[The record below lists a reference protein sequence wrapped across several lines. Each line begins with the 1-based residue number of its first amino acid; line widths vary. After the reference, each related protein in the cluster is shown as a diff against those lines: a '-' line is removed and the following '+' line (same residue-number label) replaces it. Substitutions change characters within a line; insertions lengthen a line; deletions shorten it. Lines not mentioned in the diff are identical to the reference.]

1 MLPESL
7 SSAPRDMFRIVQW
20 TDNVWRLFRVRVVRK
35 KAVNLQRLK
44 VTIIVSTRANL
55 RRTHHLP
62 PDFAKGTT
70 SPLLPSMAAEIVA
83 PIVSTARRELR
94 FVQQPAQ
101 RNEHRPCLAAIP
113 RRCAR
118 LCGASPMPPARLARL
133 FQSGGGFWPRAGAA
147 VHPAPPCGHCR
158 PLARQA
164 APASRTATGRGIR
177 SVQRNLPRL
186 GAGRTGFI
194 ARNRGL
200 PLQRLPRLPRRHLRR
215 SPGRRRC

>member
-1 MLPESL
+1 MTRHGTARPSL
-7 SSAPRDMFRIVQW
+7 TAGRWAKICKQATQSQIASDSSPGRHASANWRNILLQPPPFR
-20 TDNVWRLFRVRVVRK
+20 TL
-35 KAVNLQRLK
+35 
-44 VTIIVSTRANL
+44 STRQGAHQRASTVTGVCLALASRGL
-55 RRTHHLP
+55 R
-62 PDFAKGTT
+62 
-70 SPLLPSMAAEIVA
+70 S
-83 PIVSTARRELR
+83 
-94 FVQQPAQ
+94 VQQPAQ
-101 RNEHRPCLAAIP
+101 RNEHRACLAAFP

-133 FQSGGGFWPRAGAA
+133 FQAGGGFRPRAGAA
-147 VHPAPPCGHCR
+147 VHPAPSCGHCR

-177 SVQRNLPRL
+177 SVQRNLPRR
-186 GAGRTGFI
+186 GAGCTGFI

>member
-1 MLPESL
+1 MTRHGTARPLLTAGRWAKICKQATQSQIASD
-7 SSAPRDMFRIVQW
+7 SSPGRHASANWRNILLQPPPFR
-20 TDNVWRLFRVRVVRK
+20 TL
-35 KAVNLQRLK
+35 
-44 VTIIVSTRANL
+44 STRQGAPQRASTVTGVCLALASRGL
-55 RRTHHLP
+55 R
-62 PDFAKGTT
+62 
-70 SPLLPSMAAEIVA
+70 S
-83 PIVSTARRELR
+83 
-94 FVQQPAQ
+94 VQQSAQ
-101 RNEHRPCLAAIP
+101 RNQHPPCLASFP

-133 FQSGGGFWPRAGAA
+133 FQAGGGLRLRAGAA

-158 PLARQA
+158 PLARPA